1 MAYRYVDKVYPFN
14 LSPASLD
21 WYLARGWYRMGSNI
35 FTTHFLCFQQ
45 EMYSAIWIRL
55 DLREFKF
62 SKSQRK
68 LMRRNAQRFHSSVD
82 RRHFS
87 LEKEMLY
94 TNYARHFDGRLSPSL
109 RDNLEEYDE
118 NGVFNTYEVV
128 IRERETNQL
137 VGASYFDL
145 GQAASASILGIYE
158 PDFERYSLGYYSML
172 LEVEYCLQ
180 AGFTYYY
187 PGYVVPGYHRFDYKK
202 RIGSTDYLDVRT
214 DSWLPLADFKP
225 EEGPVERQREELT
238 RLQSLLPS
246 SVVRSEILLYPLF
259 EARLYHIW
267 HSNYLSA
274 PFVLL
279 LGDRPEPG
287 TRCLVAVFDPHL
299 ETYQL
304 LRCHCLR
311 ELRYL
316 FSEQYLNSF
325 PNDRFLIALLEQE
338 QLLLENQDADRFAK
352 QLLELLKTK
361 K

>member
-45 EMYSAIWIRL
+45 QMYSAIWIRL
-55 DLREFKF
+55 DLREYQF

-68 LMRRNAQRFHSSVD
+68 LMRRNAQRFTSEIG
-82 RRHFS
+82 RRKFT

-94 TNYARHFDGRLSPSL
+94 ANYARQFDGRLSPSL

-137 VGASYFDL
+137 VAASYFDL
-145 GQAASASILGIYE
+145 GKESAASILGIYE

-172 LEVEYCLQ
+172 LEVEYCLEQ
-180 AGFTYYY
+180 GYEYYY

-214 DSWLPLADFKP
+214 DSWLPLADFNTDD
-225 EEGPVERQREELT
+225 GPVEQQQRQLDELRKDLEASGVT
-238 RLQSLLPS
+238 A
-246 SVVRSEILLYPLF
+246 EILLYPLF

-267 HSNYLSA
+267 QSNYLSS
-274 PFVLL
+274 PFILL
-279 LGDRPEPG
+279 LGPRPEPG
-287 TRCLVAVFDPHL
+287 DATLLVVFDPHS
-299 ETYQL
+299 EAFQL
-304 LRCHCLR
+304 LYCHCLR

-325 PNDRFLIALLEQE
+325 PSDRFLIALLEQE
-338 QLLLENQDADRFAK
+338 RLLLEEQDREKFANK
-352 QLLELLKTK
+352 LLEILKTK